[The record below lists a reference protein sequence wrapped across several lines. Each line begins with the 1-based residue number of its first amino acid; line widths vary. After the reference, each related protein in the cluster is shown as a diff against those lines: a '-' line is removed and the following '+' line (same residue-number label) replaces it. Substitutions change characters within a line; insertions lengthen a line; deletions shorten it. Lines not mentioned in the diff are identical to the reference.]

1 MMSEVQWL
9 RWLNLHVQK
18 YESSKI
24 DLQVRGV
31 MSESVINIENAS
43 IGFSVDNPLIR
54 DLNLKVNQGE
64 IVVIA
69 GPSGIGKTTLLR
81 TIAGLVPI
89 LEGEISLFGR
99 NSKAS
104 RGKLGYIPQ
113 RLGLI
118 RHASV
123 YHNVLMGALTS
134 TSDSWFP
141 FSFEARRRTLE
152 SIDAMGISEKKRT
165 PIRLLSGGQQRR
177 VATARTLAQQPE
189 IILAD
194 EFLGELDEETMES
207 VLTKVTDYVHTN
219 NATLIVVEHDLARAK
234 RMADRILILDDG
246 RLNPFVSKP
255 MAVELTE

>member
-1 MMSEVQWL
+1 MS
-9 RWLNLHVQK
+9 K
-18 YESSKI
+18 
-24 DLQVRGV
+24 
-31 MSESVINIENAS
+31 SVIHLENAS
-43 IGFSVDNPLIR
+43 IGFSPDNPLIKN
-54 DLNLKVNQGE
+54 LNLDVNQGE
-64 IVVIA
+64 IVAIA

-81 TIAGLVPI
+81 TIAGLVPM
-89 LEGEISLFGR
+89 LDGEMTLFGR

-104 RGKLGYIPQ
+104 RGELGYIPQ

-123 YHNVLMGALTS
+123 YHNVLLGALTS
-134 TSDSWFP
+134 TAGAWFP

-177 VATARTLAQQPE
+177 VATARTLAQQPS

-207 VLTKVTDYVHTN
+207 VLSKVTNYVRTN
-219 NATLIVVEHDLARAK
+219 NATLIVVEHDISRAK
-234 RMADRILILDDG
+234 RMADHLLILDDG
-246 RLNPFVSKP
+246 QLNPFVDQPIAMQISMRLDK
-255 MAVELTE
+255 ELDI

>member
-1 MMSEVQWL
+1 MS
-9 RWLNLHVQK
+9 K
-18 YESSKI
+18 
-24 DLQVRGV
+24 
-31 MSESVINIENAS
+31 SVIHLENAS
-43 IGFSVDNPLIR
+43 IGFSPSQPLIK

-64 IVVIA
+64 IIAIA

-81 TIAGLVPI
+81 TIAGLVPM
-89 LEGEISLFGR
+89 LEGDMSLFGR

-104 RGKLGYIPQ
+104 RGELGYIPQ

-134 TSDSWFP
+134 TASAWFP

-152 SIDAMGISEKKRT
+152 WIDAMGISEKKRT

-177 VATARTLAQQPE
+177 VATARTLAQQPS

-207 VLTKVTDYVHTN
+207 VLSKVTNYVRTN
-219 NATLIVVEHDLARAK
+219 NATLIVVEHDISRAK
-234 RMADRILILDDG
+234 RMADRLLILDDG
-246 RLNPFVSKP
+246 RLNPFLTEP
-255 MAVELTE
+255 MAMEVAK